1 MGLAHLLG
9 RLDRLI
15 DFCFGGLTLFFLL
28 SLLDFFLLLRAF
40 LLFELLAD
48 QLELGNAYNRNCNKG
63 YGIKGYGIK
72 GNGIKGNGNE
82 GNGNEGNG
90 NESDGSIGNGSKGN
104 GDNGI

>member
-72 GNGIKGNGNE
+72 GNGIKGNGNK

>member
-63 YGIKGYGIK
+63 YGIKG
-72 GNGIKGNGNE
+72 NGIK
-82 GNGNEGNG
+82 GNG

>member
-15 DFCFGGLTLFFLL
+15 DFRFGGLTLFFLL

-63 YGIKGYGIK
+63 YGIKG
-72 GNGIKGNGNE
+72 NGNE